1 MKCAF
6 LKKTIKYALK
16 EYFLRFDEIE
26 ANLYINVDQVLGGPE
41 DIFRNQFYFF
51 NIQFSRFDIFFDI
64 LFTKRPFYE
73 GSHLI
78 ASRFYFNTKRKN

>member
-64 LFTKRPFYE
+64 YFIYE
-73 GSHLI
+73 KAVL
-78 ASRFYFNTKRKN
+78 